1 MGTQGLTSAES
12 NERLIRYGRNLLAKA
27 SNKNL
32 FFTLF
37 SLLREPMLLLLIGA
51 GLISL
56 ALAELFDGLLL
67 LFTIFII
74 VGITFYQTRKTE
86 KALEAL
92 SELTM
97 PLALVIRD
105 GIEKRIPSSEIV
117 PGDLIVLREG
127 DRISADA
134 RITASASLQI
144 DESLLTGESVP
155 VLKNVDDCAYTGSLV
170 IRGHGSAEVFA
181 TGSATS

>member
-1 MGTQGLTSAES
+1 MSTQGLTTAES
-12 NERLIRYGRNLLAKA
+12 NERLIRYGRNLLART
-27 SNKNL
+27 NEKNL
-32 FFTLF
+32 LFTFLSLF
-37 SLLREPMLLLLIGA
+37 REPMLLLLIAA
-51 GLISL
+51 GLISV
-56 ALAELFDGLLL
+56 ALAELIDGLLL

-105 GIEKRIPSSEIV
+105 GREKRIPSSEIV

-127 DRISADA
+127 DRIGADA
-134 RITASASLQI
+134 RLITSASLQI

-155 VLKNVDDCAYTGSLV
+155 VLKNVGDSAYTGSLV
-170 IRGHGSAEVFA
+170 VRG
-181 TGSATS
+181 